1 MSDHHI
7 LIMGSIN
14 NNAAIIYLT
23 ITDGKICRKVTSPTT
38 TSRERVNKMGKVIH
52 EEFFKGWAGKITN
65 IETRESDYGKDWN
78 ITIED
83 ADSTALLQFKYSSGY
98 ASSFLKALPNVDLG
112 LDVEIIP
119 KLTIDGEKK
128 RGSIILSQNGKGVK
142 WFYTKDTPNGI
153 PSMQKIKIK
162 GVEQWDDSEM
172 MEFLEEMVKAKFIA
186 NTEMPF

>member
-23 ITDGKICRKVTSPTT
+23 ITDGKICRKVTCPTA
-38 TSRERVNKMGKVIH
+38 TSKERINKLGKLVH
-52 EEFFKGWAGKITN
+52 EEFYKGWEGKITN

-83 ADSTALLQFKYSSGY
+83 ADTTAILQFKYSSGY

-172 MEFLEEMVKAKFIA
+172 MEFLEEMVKAKFMA
-186 NTEMPF
+186 NNDVPF

>member
-7 LIMGSIN
+7 IIMGSIN

-23 ITDGKICRKVTSPTT
+23 ITDGKICRKVTSPTA
-38 TSRERVNKMGKVIH
+38 TSKERINKLGKLVH
-52 EEFFKGWAGKITN
+52 EEFYKGWEGKITN

-83 ADSTALLQFKYSSGY
+83 ADTTAILQFKYSSGY
-98 ASSFLKALPNVDLG
+98 ASSFLKALPNVDLDV
-112 LDVEIIP
+112 DVEIIP

-128 RGSIILSQNGKGVK
+128 RGSIILSQNAKGVK

-172 MEFLEEMVKAKFIA
+172 MEFLEEMVKAKFMA
-186 NTEMPF
+186 NNDLPF